1 MSVESA
7 RAYITRMR
15 GDESFRHAVN
25 AFDDEEASW
34 QFLKDNGF
42 EFSIDEFKKAQ
53 DLIYK
58 EYGITPL

>member
-1 MSVESA
+1 M
-7 RAYITRMR
+7 RMR
-15 GDESFRHAVN
+15 SDETFRCTVN

-34 QFLKDNGF
+34 QFLKENGF
-42 EFSIDEFKKAQ
+42 EFSFDEFKQAQ